1 MARPTKERRVELVPE
16 FDYFKPVGKPLKEL
30 EEICL
35 TIEEVEALR
44 LKDLEGLTQEEA
56 AEKMDISRPTFQ
68 RILTMGR
75 KKLADALVNGYAIRL
90 QGGNYRLADKSCPRR
105 QGRGFKQ
112 AHRKRGR
119 KG

>member
-1 MARPTKERRVELVPE
+1 MARPTKERRVEFIPE
-16 FDYFKPVGKPLKEL
+16 FDYFKPVGKPLHEL

-56 AEKMDISRPTFQ
+56 AEKMDVSRPTFQ

-75 KKLADALVNGYAIRL
+75 KKLTSALINGYAIKF
-90 QGGNYRLADKSCPRR
+90 QGGNYRLAGKHCHRSHDK
-105 QGRGFKQ
+105 GFERG
-112 AHRKRGR
+112 HWKRGR
-119 KG
+119 KE

>member
-16 FDYFKPVGKPLKEL
+16 YDYFKPVGKPLKEL

-90 QGGNYRLADKSCPRR
+90 QGGNYRLADKSCPRKTG
-105 QGRGFKQ
+105 QGL
-112 AHRKRGR
+112 
-119 KG
+119 